1 MLKVGFTHLRKKIL
15 FILHN
20 MCMLLTLNCNGFVSD
35 LPLNKQKIAGL
46 ISKLK
51 ISFFF
56 FFLPLEYSQQL
67 GSRLVLFFPLLSLKK
82 LLVPYLSAGMCPE
95 ASWTHLILVDQS
107 PACYE
112 LSFLIVRQKPYA
124 APS

>member
-20 MCMLLTLNCNGFVSD
+20 MRMLLTLNCNGFVSD

-51 ISFFF
+51 ISFIFF
-56 FFLPLEYSQQL
+56 SSPQIQPTARFKACS
-67 GSRLVLFFPLLSLKK
+67 VLSSSFSKKAPDALS
-82 LLVPYLSAGMCPE
+82 V
-95 ASWTHLILVDQS
+95 SWHVS
-107 PACYE
+107 
-112 LSFLIVRQKPYA
+112 
-124 APS
+124 